1 MKKTLPTASATMAP
15 NSTQSMRLIIS
26 RYRLIKVG
34 CPRRTC
40 VLDTLAENL
49 RKNLARDLSSRVAA
63 VFRVFDQYGDRDL
76 WLVVWCEPD
85 KPRAIQALRLAVH
98 GLVVFRG
105 TRFARHRQSLH
116 RCRVCRAAVL
126 HRAEHRMAHEFD
138 LLGFRGQMGANIR
151 LALMHNLAIGGLN
164 AFHDIRPQTRAAIG
178 ERCRHARH

>member
-76 WLVVWCEPD
+76 WLVVGCEPD

-105 TRFARHRQSLH
+105 TRLPATASP
-116 RCRVCRAAVL
+116 CTDAGCAVPPSCTAPSIAW
-126 HRAEHRMAHEFD
+126 RT
-138 LLGFRGQMGANIR
+138 NSI
-151 LALMHNLAIGGLN
+151 
-164 AFHDIRPQTRAAIG
+164 
-178 ERCRHARH
+178 C